1 MPRAFCESVLRHGR
15 LLLSVS
21 HMKSLQKRSFK
32 SHAGSFGRQKHEG
45 TRRALQ
51 TVIESTN
58 FAACGEA
65 IGGMRTIPHPIFV
78 LSPTDRSEAHTSELQ
93 SLMRISYAVFCL
105 NKKKNNHPNET
116 SSQQLY

>member
-1 MPRAFCESVLRHGR
+1 MSSRAMLVIIEQSQNSSETPSIPRACCECVLRHGR

-21 HMKSLQKRSFK
+21 HMKCLQKRSFK
-32 SHAGSFGRQKHEG
+32 RHAGSFGRQKHEG

-78 LSPTDRSEAHTSELQ
+78 LSPTDRLRTGAAL
-93 SLMRISYAVFCL
+93 
-105 NKKKNNHPNET
+105 P
-116 SSQQLY
+116 

>member
-32 SHAGSFGRQKHEG
+32 RHAGSFGRQKHEG

-65 IGGMRTIPHPIFV
+65 IGGMRTIPHPI
-78 LSPTDRSEAHTSELQ
+78 RSEEHTSELQ
-93 SLMRISYAVFCL
+93 SIMRSTYAVFCL
-105 NKKKNNHPNET
+105 KQRNKK
-116 SSQQLY
+116 QQLITS

>member
-32 SHAGSFGRQKHEG
+32 RHAGSFGRQKHAG

-65 IGGMRTIPHPIFV
+65 IGGMRTIPDPILV
-78 LSPTDRSEAHTSELQ
+78 LSPTDRLRTGAALPHIPSVRSRAL
-93 SLMRISYAVFCL
+93 FCRS
-105 NKKKNNHPNET
+105 PVRFGPRCAEGVR
-116 SSQQLY
+116 